1 MDNRFA
7 DKFYKNPSV
16 PHVKATVLAKGSL
29 SCKERCKTQRVL
41 ASFIYGHAMKRIVIS
56 NNQMHWTGKRY
67 DPCRNGADAHLMN
80 ITCLQESKEQRGIII
95 DYVL

>member
-41 ASFIYGHAMKRIVIS
+41 ALHIWPCYEKNCDLQQS
-56 NNQMHWTGKRY
+56 NALDRKK
-67 DPCRNGADAHLMN
+67 
-80 ITCLQESKEQRGIII
+80 I
-95 DYVL
+95 